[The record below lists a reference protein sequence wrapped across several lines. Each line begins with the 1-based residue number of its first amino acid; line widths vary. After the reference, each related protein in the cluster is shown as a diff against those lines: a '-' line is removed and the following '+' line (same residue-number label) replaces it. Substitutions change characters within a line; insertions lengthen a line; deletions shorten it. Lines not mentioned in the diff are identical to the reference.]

1 MAESTGLGR
10 AGGSRPSLS
19 LPWQDNLQFR
29 YGLLLSQTRLSL
41 DNVSWSPHF
50 WRNRLEAKQSDLLS
64 TNTESV
70 RQAMLLANLLE
81 DLLIS
86 DRTSRGGRRGVREGR
101 ERRAQAGTRPE
112 EIERNESVQDL
123 LTRRIAVELHR
134 GHLESFDQ
142 RRRVLDRELIEQ

>member
-1 MAESTGLGR
+1 VGHDPA
-10 AGGSRPSLS
+10 SLS

-101 ERRAQAGTRPE
+101 ERRAQAGTGPE

-142 RRRVLDRELIEQ
+142 RRRILDRELIEQ